1 MTLCVTSSRHASK
14 PVQFNSYYNLSP
26 GSLEKRL
33 DLQLKVIFTEA
44 RPTLLNFEHNF
55 SALKSNRAQPNEMP
69 VLRFI

>member
-33 DLQLKVIFTEA
+33 DLQLKVVCNEA
-44 RPTLLNFEHNF
+44 LVTPLN
-55 SALKSNRAQPNEMP
+55 K
-69 VLRFI
+69 I